1 MADLFTLVPIP
12 PPPQQTTH
20 STEAKFLDPDRG
32 YKVENLPKCIYK
44 NLRNFKQ
51 HTLGCMAVPS
61 SSMAIVDFIPQS
73 GTLNL
78 ATDSNV
84 VFHYFCT
91 FLVLLQI
98 LQKD

>member
-1 MADLFTLVPIP
+1 MWG
-12 PPPQQTTH
+12 
-20 STEAKFLDPDRG
+20 RG
-32 YKVENLPKCIYK
+32 PALYKCIYK

-61 SSMAIVDFIPQS
+61 SSMAIVDLIPQS
-73 GTLNL
+73 GTMNL
-78 ATDSNV
+78 ATAPNV